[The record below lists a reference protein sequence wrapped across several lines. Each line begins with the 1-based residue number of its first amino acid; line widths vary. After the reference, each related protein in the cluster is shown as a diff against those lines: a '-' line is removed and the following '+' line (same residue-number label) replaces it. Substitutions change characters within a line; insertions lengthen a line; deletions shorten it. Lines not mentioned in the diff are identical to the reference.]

1 MAFVNQDE
9 IAAAREIDLLTY
21 LQRYEPDELIH
32 VAGDVYATR
41 THDSLKISNGKWCWW
56 SHDQMGG
63 KTALDYLMKVRGMT
77 FPDAVKQVLGH
88 AAGEPVKQM
97 HVVHTSTG
105 KQAHGKQARDSP
117 LLLPPRFENN
127 RRVFAYLSSRG
138 IDGHVINYCIKSR
151 TLYEDAERHNAVFV
165 GYEGSTPRYAFARST
180 LSQSTFMRELSG
192 SDKRFSFQIPAKDR
206 NCDTVQ
212 VFESAIDA
220 LSYAS
225 LLKHRELEWRA
236 GYCLS
241 LGGVYL
247 PKRAEEQ
254 PTLPPA
260 LAHFLTTHPH
270 VTRVALCLDND
281 RVGREASKAIIAA
294 APRLEIASVPPRVGK
309 DYNEM
314 LCIEKELAPAAK
326 TRGRQRHESER

>member
-21 LQRYEPDELIH
+21 LQRYEPEELIR
-32 VAGDVYATR
+32 VAGDVYSTR

-56 SHDQMGG
+56 SHGQMGG
-63 KTALDYLMKVRGMT
+63 KTALDYLMKVRGMH
-77 FPDAVKQVLGH
+77 FPDAVKQVLGQTTG
-88 AAGEPVKQM
+88 APVKQPPKAPEG
-97 HVVHTSTG
+97 T
-105 KQAHGKQARDSP
+105 QARRHP

-180 LSQSTFMRELSG
+180 LSQSTFMRELAG
-192 SDKRFSFQIPAKDR
+192 SDKRFSFQMPAKDR
-206 NCDTVQ
+206 SCNTVQ

-225 LLKHRELEWRA
+225 LLKHRGLEWRA

-247 PKRAEEQ
+247 PKRTEE
-254 PTLPPA
+254 PPSLPPA
-260 LAHFLTTHPH
+260 LKHFLATHPH
-270 VTRVALCLDND
+270 VTKVALCLDQD
-281 RVGREASKAIIAA
+281 RVGQEAAKAIIAA
-294 APRLEIASVPPRVGK
+294 APQLEIANVPPRTGK
-309 DYNEM
+309 DYNDM
-314 LCIEKELAPAAK
+314 LCAEKGIAPPAK
-326 TRGRQRHESER
+326 TRGREPYTR